1 LRKDAGLSQKELT
14 KRVGTTQ
21 QQISRLESPAY
32 EGDSLSMS
40 RWVANVLGATV
51 HVEIGVKT
59 PRQRPGVAELQ
70 KRYGSKYMKESFY
83 AHSKDGEPPERWQL
97 LEEHVTRVAE
107 MAAMFSRAFGSEN
120 WSVVAGR
127 LHDVGKSHPDF
138 QAYLKRSSGINA
150 SEYDDPG
157 TGSHPNHS
165 GTGAIL
171 AYERWPNIIGKTIAY
186 LVAGHHAGLPD
197 WFGGRD
203 SLSYR
208 LEAEK
213 GIADAVRDYAKPFI
227 EDLPPQMRPPD
238 FAVRCRNQDAVA
250 YHLWVRML
258 FSCLVDADFLDTEAF
273 MDSDKHAQRPTFPT
287 LHDLKSRFDHQMGK
301 MAGDAPASLINL
313 IRADILKACRF
324 AAAQSPGLFS
334 LTVPTGGGKTLS
346 GTAFAIDHAIKH
358 SKSRI
363 IYVIPYTS
371 IIEQTVD
378 VLRKHF
384 GPENVVEHHSNIAPE
399 KEKESPQLGLA
410 AENWDAPVIITTNV
424 QFFESLYAAR
434 PGRCRKLHNLVNSV
448 VILDEAQLIPPELL
462 YPCVEAIN
470 RLISDY
476 GVTVVL
482 STATQPALPNL
493 CQAPR
498 EIIPDPSDLYD
509 KLKRTNI
516 HFPEK
521 TNAPHDWPSLAA
533 DLITEEQVLCI
544 VNTRPDCY
552 ALWKEMP
559 QGTIHL
565 SALMCGAHRSA
576 IIADIKQR
584 LSAGQPC
591 RVISTQLV
599 EAGVDIS
606 FPVVYRALAGLDSI
620 NQAAGRCNR
629 NGESREPGT
638 VQVFIAPK
646 PAPVGL
652 LRKGED
658 TTRELASLT
667 GFIPDRPET
676 FRRYFEKYYS
686 NINDTGESWWR
697 ERLIRDASPDGHVQ
711 FRTAGK
717 EFRLIKELSI
727 PIIVRYSGND
737 KLIDRLRFAGPS
749 RQVMRALQR
758 YTVNVKP
765 EAAKRLLS
773 EDRIEEIHEG
783 ILVQADS
790 TLYSPVIGLDIYRE
804 VYNPEDLYV

>member
-1 LRKDAGLSQKELT
+1 
-14 KRVGTTQ
+14 
-21 QQISRLESPAY
+21 
-32 EGDSLSMS
+32 
-40 RWVANVLGATV
+40 
-51 HVEIGVKT
+51 
-59 PRQRPGVAELQ
+59 
-70 KRYGSKYMKESFY
+70 MKESFY

-97 LEEHVTRVAE
+97 LEEHLTRVAK

-120 WSVVAGR
+120 WAVVVGR
-127 LHDVGKSHPDF
+127 LHDVGKAHPDF
-138 QAYLKRSSGINA
+138 QAYLKRSGGINA

-165 GTGAIL
+165 GAGAIL

-186 LVAGHHAGLPD
+186 LIAGHHAGLTD

-203 SLSYR
+203 SLFHR

-213 GIADAVRDYAKPFI
+213 GIADAVRVYAKPSI
-227 EDLPPQMRPPD
+227 ENLPPKMQPPD
-238 FAVRCRNQDAVA
+238 FAMQCQNHEAVA

-273 MDSDKHAQRPTFPT
+273 MDSVKHAQRSTFPT
-287 LHDLKSRFDHQMGK
+287 LHHLKSRFDHQMEK
-301 MAGDAPASLINL
+301 MAEDAPASPINL
-313 IRADILKACRF
+313 IRGDILAACRF
-324 AAAQSPGLFS
+324 AAEQSPGLFS

-358 SKSRI
+358 NKSRI

-371 IIEQTVD
+371 IIEQTAD

-384 GPENVVEHHSNIAPE
+384 GPGNVVEHHSNIAPE
-399 KEKESPQLGLA
+399 REKESPALTLA
-410 AENWDAPVIITTNV
+410 AENWDAPVIVTTNV

-434 PGRCRKLHNLVNSV
+434 PGRCRKLHNLINSV
-448 VILDEAQLIPPELL
+448 VILDEAQLLPPELL

-470 RLISDY
+470 RLVSDY
-476 GVTVVL
+476 GMTVVL

-493 CQAPR
+493 CQAPL
-498 EIIPDPSDLYD
+498 EIIPEPSILYD

-516 HFPEK
+516 RFPEEM
-521 TNAPHDWPSLAA
+521 NAPHDWPSLAA
-533 DLITEEQVLCI
+533 ELVTEEQVLCI

-584 LSAGQPC
+584 LPSGQPC

-599 EAGVDIS
+599 EAGVDVS

-638 VQVFIAPK
+638 VQVFVAPK
-646 PAPVGL
+646 PAPIGL

-658 TTRELASLT
+658 ATRVLASLT

-686 NINDTGESWWR
+686 SINDTGESWWR
-697 ERLIRDASPDGHVQ
+697 ERLVRNANPDGHVQ
-711 FRTAGK
+711 FRTTGK
-717 EFRLIKELSI
+717 EFRLIKELSV
-727 PIIVRYSGND
+727 PIIVSYAGND
-737 KLIDRLRFAGPS
+737 ELIKQLRFAGPS
-749 RQVMRALQR
+749 RRLMRALQR

-773 EDRIEEIHEG
+773 EGRIEEIREG

-790 TLYSPVIGLDIYRE
+790 TLYSTVIGLDIYRE